1 MLPAEIIKAYNDV
14 RTTADKSVLCHAPFT
29 NLNFEQNGNVTACC
43 YNRTHVLGSYPK
55 DNLIDIWY
63 SKSADEL
70 RKYIKNDN
78 LDGGC
83 SLCKKQLLSRNF
95 KGMRARGYDWSADSK
110 LVKLGKKV
118 KEGLTRGKW
127 QPMPTSMEFELSN
140 TCNLECVMCN
150 GYFSSSI
157 RKNREN
163 ASPIHN
169 PYDSAFVEQLI
180 PFMPYLKDAR
190 FLGGEPFLIDIYY
203 QIWDALVIH
212 NPATRIHI
220 TTNATVLNQR
230 TKTLLEKLQCSII
243 LSIDSIVKETYE
255 SIRLNAKFD
264 RVWENFE
271 YFYEY
276 TKRKGTEMSFAICP
290 ITLNWHEMPGIVQYC
305 NEKGIKVFFNTVVLP
320 QEYSIS
326 NLPASELER
335 IVAFYQSI
343 TLPNTTPTEQY
354 NKNMFD
360 DMVKLVVA
368 WYEQTTIIENA
379 INERDK
385 WVRETIAQ
393 AVNNEVI
400 AAQHNTEL
408 LQALL
413 YEILTYA
420 SAFPYS
426 DDEKGK
432 KQQEMDTQQLFSNL
446 HKLAQGPEPNA
457 YLTALF
463 SAYKYLPLLYQ
474 GAKTG
479 NDHQAKLDEVLVEV
493 ASIANAQWIVRDMN
507 FAEPFK
513 VLEHMN
519 KHTAQELIAGMHQQ
533 YH

>member
-1 MLPAEIIKAYNDV
+1 MLSPEIIKAYNAV
-14 RTTADKSVLCHAPFT
+14 RTTPDKSVLCHAPFT

-43 YNRTHVLGSYPK
+43 YNRTHVLGTYPK

-63 SKSADEL
+63 SKQADEL
-70 RKYIKNDN
+70 RGYIKDNN

-83 SLCKKQLLSRNF
+83 SLCKKQLLSHNF
-95 KGMRARGYDWSADSK
+95 KGMRARGYDWSADNK
-110 LVKLGKKV
+110 LVQLGKSI

-163 ASPIHN
+163 ASPFTN

-212 NPATRIHI
+212 NPGTRIHI

-255 SIRLNAKFD
+255 RIRLNAKFD

-290 ITLNWHEMPGIVQYC
+290 ITLNWHEMPGIVEYC
-305 NEKGIKVFFNTVVLP
+305 NKKGIKVFFNTVILP
-320 QEYSIS
+320 QEYSLI
-326 NLPASELER
+326 NLPAAELER
-335 IVAFYQSI
+335 IVAFYQSF
-343 TLPNTTPTEQY
+343 TLPNTTLTEQY
-354 NKNMFD
+354 NKQMFD

-368 WYEQTTIIENA
+368 WQEQTSIIENA
-379 INERDK
+379 INTRDK
-385 WVRETIAQ
+385 NVRETIDG
-393 AVNNEVI
+393 AVNSGII
-400 AAQHNTEL
+400 APEHINNAVKGIM
-408 LQALL
+408 

-426 DDEKGK
+426 DDESGK
-432 KQQEMDTQQLFSNL
+432 KQQEIDTQKLFSNL
-446 HKLAQGPEPNA
+446 HKLFQDYTPNE
-457 YLTALF
+457 YLIALF
-463 SAYKYLPLLYQ
+463 AAYKYFPLMYK
-474 GAKTG
+474 GAFTANG
-479 NDHQAKLDEVLVEV
+479 HQTKIDEVLLKV
-493 ASIANAQWIVRDMN
+493 ADIENAQWIARDMN

-519 KHTAQELIAGMHQQ
+519 GHTAHELIEGIYQR
-533 YH
+533 YL